1 MSGIE
6 PLSSGKPP
14 VTTILSPD
22 SDSYPIPAVRSE
34 GGAKQAVSETA
45 RSARSFGSGVGG
57 TPVLELPADIVGGRD
72 VYAKLEKYNPY
83 SSIKDRIAWYMLAG
97 AEARGQLVRGR
108 GTVIE
113 ATSGNTGIAL
123 AGFARARG
131 YRCIIVLPDSASK
144 ERIELLRFF
153 GAELELTPSE
163 AGYTAAIEKAQQ
175 LRDATPGAWFAC
187 QHENSDNVLA
197 HFETTGPELWRDLA
211 GRIDVLVCG
220 VGTGGTITGTGK
232 YLKQRN
238 PNIKIVAVEPAR
250 SAVLS
255 GQPGGIHRIP
265 GLNGGFVAAT
275 TDRTLINEIVTV
287 EDEDAWAMARSLTAA
302 GIVAGISSGA
312 VTHVCRQLR
321 QRQAF
326 VGARIA
332 TIFPDS
338 GERYVSLL
346 SSQD

>member
-1 MSGIE
+1 MSGTN
-6 PLSSGKPP
+6 PLSSSTGSVRAVLPP
-14 VTTILSPD
+14 DIDT
-22 SDSYPIPAVRSE
+22 YPAPPARD
-34 GGAKQAVSETA
+34 GGEIKLGTSETA

-57 TPVLELPADIVGGRD
+57 TPVVELPVDIVGGRD

-97 AEARGQLVRGR
+97 AEARGQLVPGQ

-123 AGFARARG
+123 AGFAQARG

-144 ERIELLRFF
+144 ERIELLKFF
-153 GAELELTPSE
+153 GADLELTPSE
-163 AGYTAAIEKAQQ
+163 AGYIAAIQRAEQ

-187 QHENSDNVLA
+187 QHENGDNVLA
-197 HFETTGPELWRDLA
+197 HYETTGPELWRDLG

-220 VGTGGTITGTGK
+220 VGTGGTISGTGK
-232 YLKQRN
+232 YLKEQN
-238 PNIKIVAVEPAR
+238 PDIKIVAVEPVR

-275 TDRTLINEIVTV
+275 TNRSLIDEIVTV
-287 EDEDAWAMARSLTAA
+287 EDEDAWSTARSLSGA

-321 QRQAF
+321 QRPALA
-326 VGARIA
+326 GARIA

-346 SSQD
+346 SS

>member
-1 MSGIE
+1 MSGVD
-6 PLSSGKPP
+6 PLSSCNAL
-14 VTTILSPD
+14 VAA
-22 SDSYPIPAVRSE
+22 IPAPYPEVEKGKALQPGNWNEVSASPT
-34 GGAKQAVSETA
+34 AKAA
-45 RSARSFGSGVGG
+45 RFFGSGIGG
-57 TPVLELPADIVGGRD
+57 TPTLELSADLVGGRG
-72 VYAKLEKYNPY
+72 VFAKLEKYNPY
-83 SSIKDRIAWYMLAG
+83 SSIKDRPAWYMLAG
-97 AEARGQLVRGR
+97 AEARGQLVPGR
-108 GTVIE
+108 GTVVE

-144 ERIELLRFF
+144 ERIELLKFF

-187 QHENSDNVLA
+187 QHENADNVLA
-197 HFETTGPELWRDLA
+197 HYETTGPELWRDLS
-211 GRIDVLVCG
+211 GNIDILVCG
-220 VGTGGTITGTGK
+220 VGTGGTISGIGK
-232 YLKQRN
+232 FLKEQN
-238 PNIKIVAVEPAR
+238 PDIKIVAVEPSR

-255 GQPGGIHRIP
+255 GNPGGIHRIP

-275 TDRTLINEIVTV
+275 TDRALIDEIVTV
-287 EDEDAWAMARSLTAA
+287 DDEDAWAMARKLAAA

-312 VTHVCRQLR
+312 VTHVCRHLR
-321 QRQAF
+321 QRAAIA
-326 VGARIA
+326 GARIA

-346 SSQD
+346 SS

>member
-6 PLSSGKPP
+6 PFSPSTGSVRAVPPDIDTHPAPLARNSGQIKP
-14 VTTILSPD
+14 
-22 SDSYPIPAVRSE
+22 
-34 GGAKQAVSETA
+34 AVSETA
-45 RSARSFGSGVGG
+45 GSARSFGTGVGG
-57 TPVLELPADIVGGRD
+57 TPVLELPADIAGGRGIF
-72 VYAKLEKYNPY
+72 AKLEKYNPY

-97 AEARGQLVRGR
+97 AEARGQLVPGQ

-123 AGFARARG
+123 AGFAQARG

-144 ERIELLRFF
+144 ERIELLKFF

-163 AGYTAAIEKAQQ
+163 AGYTAAIEKAEQI
-175 LRDATPGAWFAC
+175 RDATPGAWFAC
-187 QHENSDNVLA
+187 QHENRDNVLA
-197 HFETTGPELWRDLA
+197 HYQTTGPELWRDLG

-220 VGTGGTITGTGK
+220 VGTGGTISGTGK
-232 YLKQRN
+232 YLKEQN
-238 PNIKIVAVEPAR
+238 PDIKIVAVEPAR

-265 GLNGGFVAAT
+265 GLNGGFVATT
-275 TDRTLINEIVTV
+275 TDRTLIDEIATV
-287 EDEDAWAMARSLTAA
+287 EDEDAWSTARSLAAA

-321 QRQAF
+321 QRLALA
-326 VGARIA
+326 GARIA

-346 SSQD
+346 SS

>member
-1 MSGIE
+1 MSGVE
-6 PLSSGKPP
+6 PLSSSNASASALRAPHLDTKPDQALWSGNREE
-14 VTTILSPD
+14 V
-22 SDSYPIPAVRSE
+22 PAS
-34 GGAKQAVSETA
+34 KTA
-45 RSARSFGSGVGG
+45 REARFFGSGVGG
-57 TPVLELPADIVGGRD
+57 TPVLELPVDLVGGRG
-72 VYAKLEKYNPY
+72 VFAKLEKYNPY

-97 AEARGQLVRGR
+97 AEARGQLVPGE

-144 ERIELLRFF
+144 ERIELLKFF
-153 GAELELTPSE
+153 GAELKLTPSE

-187 QHENSDNVLA
+187 QHENADNVLA
-197 HFETTGPELWRDLA
+197 HYETTGPELWRDIA
-211 GRIDVLVCG
+211 GRVDILVCG
-220 VGTGGTITGTGK
+220 VGTGGTISGTGK
-232 YLKQRN
+232 YLKEQN
-238 PNIKIVAVEPAR
+238 PDIKIIAVEPTR

-255 GQPGGIHRIP
+255 GNPGGIHRIP

-275 TDRTLINEIVTV
+275 TDRALIDEIVTV
-287 EDEDAWAMARSLTAA
+287 DDEDAWAMARKLAAA

-312 VTHVCRQLR
+312 VTHVCRHVR
-321 QRQAF
+321 QRPAAAE
-326 VGARIA
+326 ARIA

-346 SSQD
+346 SS